1 MPQFYRRSLISAAL
15 LAALAV
21 ALGAFAA
28 HGLKDQLSPRMLA
41 AFITGSDY
49 QMTHALGLMLAAW
62 IGQQQ
67 TNNPWFRRA
76 CIAFIAGILLFSGS
90 LYIMALSGI
99 TQLGILTPFGGV
111 SMLIAWVSLATAFYQ
126 FNK

>member
-1 MPQFYRRSLISAAL
+1 MPLFYRRSLISAAI

-49 QMTHALGLMLAAW
+49 QMTHAFGLMLAAW
-62 IGQQQ
+62 MGYQQPL
-67 TNNPWFRRA
+67 NIWFRRA
-76 CIAFIAGILLFSGS
+76 CVAFMVGILLFSGS
-90 LYIMALSGI
+90 LYCMALSGI
-99 TQLGILTPFGGV
+99 TFLGVITPFGGV
-111 SMLIAWVSLATAFYQ
+111 AMLCAWASLAMAFYQ

>member
-1 MPQFYRRSLISAAL
+1 
-15 LAALAV
+15 
-21 ALGAFAA
+21 
-28 HGLKDQLSPRMLA
+28 MLA

-62 IGQQQ
+62 MGQQQ
-67 TNNPWFRRA
+67 PQNLWYRRA
-76 CIAFIAGILLFSGS
+76 CLAFIIGILLFSGS

-99 TQLGILTPFGGV
+99 TQLGIITPFGGV
-111 SMLIAWVSLATAFYQ
+111 SMLIAWLSLAMAFYQ

>member
-1 MPQFYRRSLISAAL
+1 MPQFYRRCLISAAV

-28 HGLKDQLSPRMLA
+28 HGLKGQLSPRMLA

-62 IGQQQ
+62 MGQQQ
-67 TNNPWFRRA
+67 SQNPWFRRA
-76 CIAFIAGILLFSGS
+76 CLAFIIGILLFCGS

-99 TQLGILTPFGGV
+99 AQLGIITPFGGV
-111 SMLIAWVSLATAFYQ
+111 SMLIAWVSLAMAFYQ